1 MRRIERQRTRHCAA
15 AHSRSHVRARRVGVQ
30 RCSVSYECIVY
41 MQVGVCS
48 QQSLPLFCFQS
59 LGKNILVCLYVKS
72 ILEFFFVGLI
82 TKAWKVQ
89 KIGNTTY
96 YMLKRRGI
104 WRWWRILKQRT
115 WTRTF
120 GSIVSPS
127 SSSCNLF
134 KAEIKSTTPW
144 RIIYL

>member
-82 TKAWKVQ
+82 SLKGTENWKHH
-89 KIGNTTY
+89 
-96 YMLKRRGI
+96 
-104 WRWWRILKQRT
+104 ILRVKET
-115 WTRTF
+115 W
-120 GSIVSPS
+120 
-127 SSSCNLF
+127 NMKMMAYF
-134 KAEIKSTTPW
+134 KATYMNKDIWIDCLPV
-144 RIIYL
+144 LLFLQFV